1 VDFSQSDLVKNALRH
16 AEAEGAFDMAGTL
29 ATLENE
35 PIYDLFPVGLRMV
48 GMDRARRYYEQDDVS
63 VLPRSIASFEA
74 FENAM
79 TVDVAEWI
87 NPNGVCQEY
96 DVTYRH
102 DNGAV
107 RTFRIL
113 GILTFGEKLL
123 SGERIYAEEEML
135 RIMFAPVWDE
145 LVPVPLG

>member
-48 GMDRARRYYEQDDVS
+48 GMDRARRYYEHYFAEVA
-63 VLPRSIASFEA
+63 PRIAHYQL
-74 FENAM
+74 
-79 TVDVAEWI
+79 VAEWI